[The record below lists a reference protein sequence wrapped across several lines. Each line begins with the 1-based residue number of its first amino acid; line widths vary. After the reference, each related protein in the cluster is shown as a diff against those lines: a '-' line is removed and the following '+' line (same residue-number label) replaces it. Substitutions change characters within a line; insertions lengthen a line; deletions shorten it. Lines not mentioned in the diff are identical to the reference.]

1 MENDTG
7 VNKKDIEKIIKKL
20 SSAKRPSPALLYFCI
35 LFAALLAMMVEIN
48 MYTNSFFDSA
58 IKFCFSFSV
67 ISLFFVFFYSY
78 LNKVAIM
85 SGLYVVNQWIDCLSR
100 NDWNHPFPWH
110 LHQLIL
116 IHPVF
121 RVITGLY
128 LCKAGSND
136 DGLAIIEKAASQ
148 PIFQGARE
156 ARESTSSLKTLQY
169 YTLLAI
175 LILLL
180 TILGLF
186 LGRNIREVHGS
197 AINLA
202 TNEPY
207 QNLQVELKE
216 LVSGKSISETTTDYS
231 GEYIFKT
238 KPGAYIATL
247 SREGDNWSQTIIV
260 PEITKIGVYNP
271 GQEILVNNE
280 DKYLSQASWI
290 FNLVRRFLAQITPG
304 FWLAGSVLSLLNMV
318 ILTTILNIV
327 IFSFYI
333 TVGIMAFLFNKLRN

>member
-136 DGLAIIEKAASQ
+136 DGLAIIEKAATELPEINDCISEGEITNSIKFWQ
-148 PIFQGARE
+148 LSNNIKQDLMPSTIFI
-156 ARESTSSLKTLQY
+156 
-169 YTLLAI
+169 TLLKVFLVLGALSMLIRAI
-175 LILLL
+175 V
-180 TILGLF
+180 F
-186 LGRNIREVHGS
+186 
-197 AINLA
+197 
-202 TNEPY
+202 
-207 QNLQVELKE
+207 
-216 LVSGKSISETTTDYS
+216 
-231 GEYIFKT
+231 
-238 KPGAYIATL
+238 IA
-247 SREGDNWSQTIIV
+247 
-260 PEITKIGVYNP
+260 
-271 GQEILVNNE
+271 
-280 DKYLSQASWI
+280 
-290 FNLVRRFLAQITPG
+290 
-304 FWLAGSVLSLLNMV
+304 SVF
-318 ILTTILNIV
+318 I
-327 IFSFYI
+327 
-333 TVGIMAFLFNKLRN
+333 